1 MPPLL
6 SSSSLKTLFGST
18 RASKWNARSRGVSTL
33 LLALLA
39 GAPVGFAQTP
49 AAPETSP
56 QVPPVAAPGPG
67 EPGAPTPG
75 SGVGATRP
83 SAEPIRAD
91 APRGPATIPAGDGPA
106 VTKVSKVLLGY
117 ENRLI
122 RSVELRGLRQVS
134 PQLVLNQVRSVE
146 GSPLRESAV
155 RSDVQR
161 LNRLGRFNQIEASA
175 TLFDDGTVGLVY
187 EFIETPIVRAARAV
201 GNRQISDEDLA
212 TEIDLLA
219 GTPIDRYQIDRLV
232 RRIKDLYRK
241 RGYYQADVTVDEA
254 ELSERGNLIFNIREG
269 ERLKVTDIR
278 FDGNATFDAGL
289 MLPGI
294 KTETWGI
301 FNSGALDDS
310 IVDQDVA
317 SIIQF
322 YKDRGYLDVRVD
334 RAIRPSPNGQEAI
347 LTFIISEGQV
357 YTLRSVRVVLAQ
369 PGTRDVPTE
378 LSPRV
383 YSREQVAGLMVIKA
397 GDVYS
402 LDRIRRSVEAVQD
415 AYGKLGYV
423 DSTVAREEVRDV
435 SRPEVDILLVITEGE
450 PSLTGLVTVR
460 GNELTQQKVV
470 RRQVKLLPDRP
481 LDTTS
486 IKRTRD
492 LLDDTQLFEP
502 QSVKVTIQPPDPLNP
517 AHRDVLVEIKETNTG
532 RLGFGAAV
540 NTDLGLIGTIDF
552 VQRNFDVS
560 DTPDSMGELL
570 TGRAFR
576 GAGQTFAISLQPGTN
591 FQNYSISLG
600 EPYLFESDYAG
611 NVSAGFRRWNFD
623 EYSESRISL
632 SGTIGRRFGERWAGG
647 ITGRVEQITLGNF
660 QSGATEDLV
669 RVEGEN
675 FLTGISARVSRQA
688 TDSNIRPTRGT
699 KFDASVERVGGD
711 FNFWKLGANF
721 GAYLPLYEDLF
732 GRTTVLTF
740 RSSVGLIPED
750 QDDVPLFERF
760 YSGGTAF
767 RGFSFRGVS
776 PRGIIAG
783 SNPAVVGGDP
793 VGGTWSIFNGLQ
805 VEQPVF
811 REVIAIVGF
820 IDSGTVNS
828 SRYNVS
834 QYRVSVGGGIRLY
847 LPMLGPNPLA
857 FDFAVPLRRE
867 ERDEKRL
874 FSFTLD
880 VPF

>member
-1 MPPLL
+1 MTTSGRLC
-6 SSSSLKTLFGST
+6 
-18 RASKWNARSRGVSTL
+18 A
-33 LLALLA
+33 ALLA
-39 GAPVGFAQTP
+39 VAAGTSLALAQPTPAMTPPAAEP
-49 AAPETSP
+49 AAPTTPRPPSP
-56 QVPPVAAPGPG
+56 
-67 EPGAPTPG
+67 
-75 SGVGATRP
+75 
-83 SAEPIRAD
+83 
-91 APRGPATIPAGDGPA
+91 IPAGEGPA
-106 VTKVSKVLLGY
+106 VTKVSKALSGY

-122 RSVELRGLRQVS
+122 RSVELRGLRAVA

-146 GSPLRESAV
+146 GSPLSEAAV
-155 RSDVQR
+155 RADVAR
-161 LNRLGRFNQIEASA
+161 LNRLGRFNQIEALA

-219 GTPIDRYQIDRLV
+219 GTPIDRFQIDRLV

-254 ELSERGNLIFNIREG
+254 ELSERGNLIFQIREG

-278 FDGNATFDAGL
+278 FDGNGSFDASQL
-289 MLPGI
+289 RPQI

-301 FNSGALDDS
+301 FSSGALDDS
-310 IVDQDVA
+310 VIDQDVA
-317 SIIQF
+317 AIIQF
-322 YKDRGYLDVRVD
+322 YKDRGHLDVRVD
-334 RAIRPSPNGQEAI
+334 RTIRPSPNGQEAI

-357 YTLRSVRVVLAQ
+357 YTLRSVRVALAQ
-369 PGTRDVPTE
+369 PGTRDVPSD

-383 YSREQVAGLMVIKA
+383 YSREQIAGLMTIKA

-402 LDRIRRSVEAVQD
+402 LDRIRKSIETVQD

-423 DSTVAREEVRDV
+423 DSTVAREEIRDV
-435 SRPEVDILLVITEGE
+435 NRPEVDILLIISEGE

-460 GNELTQQKVV
+460 GNELTQQKVI

-481 LDTTS
+481 LDTTF
-486 IKRTRD
+486 IKRTKES
-492 LLDDTQLFEP
+492 LDETQLFEQ
-502 QSVKVTIQPPDPLNP
+502 QSVKLTIQPPDPSNP
-517 AHRDVLVEIKETNTG
+517 AHRDLLVEIKETNTG

-552 VQRNFDVS
+552 AQRNFDIS

-576 GAGQTFAISLQPGTN
+576 GAGQSFAIQLQPGTN

-600 EPYLFESDYAG
+600 EPNLFETDYAA
-611 NVSAGFRRWNFD
+611 NVGTGFRRWDYD
-623 EYSESRISL
+623 EYTETRISL

-647 ITGRVEQITLGNF
+647 ISGRVEQVTLGNF
-660 QSGATEDLV
+660 QSGTTVDL
-669 RVEGEN
+669 RNVEGSN
-675 FLTGISARVSRQA
+675 FLAGVSARIARTA

-699 KFDASVERVGGD
+699 KFDASIERVGGD
-711 FNFWKLGANF
+711 FSFWKMAANF
-721 GAYLPLYEDLF
+721 GAYLPLYEDF
-732 GRTTVLTF
+732 SGRTTVLTF

-767 RGFSFRGVS
+767 RGFSFRGIS

-783 SNPAVVGGDP
+783 TNPPVVGADP
-793 VGGTWSIFNGLQ
+793 VGGTWSLFNGLQ
-805 VEQPVF
+805 VEQPVW
-811 REVIAIVGF
+811 RDVISVVGF
-820 IDSGTVNS
+820 IDSGTVNA
-828 SRYNVS
+828 SRFNVS
-834 QYRVSVGGGIRLY
+834 QYRVAVGAGFRLY

-867 ERDEKRL
+867 EFDEKRI